1 MKYIEDCIDCGSE
14 YGKKYIALVSSDD
27 TVKATQLHH
36 IVPVAYYRDVL
47 GVTECR
53 KKGSPD
59 MDPDNLVKLSV
70 GKHLLAHYYLMK
82 CAKKCIKAQMTNAF
96 MCTYKTSSLDGIT
109 EEDVLSR
116 MAEIDAEYA
125 TLKDGKRPHKDEIT
139 VSHGKKKHRLTRW
152 FNGEKY
158 GTYVIY
164 DNKNRLQELGKYGS
178 PIRIRFTYLD
188 EYDEYTKKMTL
199 GENCDTFPPDELV
212 GISIDVDMERVKMVN
227 VSAGYYITVLEQSRT
242 VNHLAELR
250 PNDDED
256 GPSYFFQNSRAY
268 TKNDILMHESKKIDA
283 WLKKLEFSEETYEA
297 VAAIMELVEKVRV
310 ACPHIYEFAS
320 INPVLKELSSRAMNR
335 SKDIS
340 GMMDDFKE
348 YVESNIIPCD
358 SLPLAS

>member
-59 MDPDNLVKLSV
+59 MEPDNLVKLSV

-116 MAEIDAEYA
+116 MAEIDEEYA

-158 GTYVIY
+158 GTYVVY
-164 DNKNRLQELGKYGS
+164 DNNNRVRELGKYGS
-178 PIRIRFTYLD
+178 STKIEFDYIDDF
-188 EYDEYTKKMTL
+188 DEYTKRMHF
-199 GENCDTFPPDELV
+199 GDNYDRISSNELV
-212 GISIDVDMERVKMVN
+212 GMHITLFSDVLKT
-227 VSAGYYITVLEQSRT
+227 VSVSSGYHICVCEQGRT
-242 VNHLAELR
+242 VNRIVQLC
-250 PNDDED
+250 PNDDI
-256 GPSYFFQNSRAY
+256 GPSYYFQNGRAY
-268 TKNDILMHESKKIDA
+268 SHNDILIDDTKGIEK
-283 WLKKLEFSEETYEA
+283 WVKKLVFSEDIYEA
-297 VAAIMELVEKVRV
+297 VASITEMVDIFKSI
-310 ACPHIYEFAS
+310 CPHVYEVAS
-320 INPVLKELSSRAMNR
+320 SNPVLKELARRAKHK
-335 SKDIS
+335 S
-340 GMMDDFKE
+340 DDVSDMLHGFNE
-348 YVESNIIPCD
+348 YVESKIIPCEA
-358 SLPLAS
+358 LPLAS